1 MGSTT
6 FKWAL
11 NLVHMGLRSSALVM
25 CAVRT
30 HYEPSFFGARD
41 VRCTYTI
48 FCAPLFE
55 NPGSAPGLD

>member
-25 CAVRT
+25 CAIRT
-30 HYEPSFFGARD
+30 QSF
-41 VRCTYTI
+41 
-48 FCAPLFE
+48 APLYLKI
-55 NPGSAPGLD
+55 LDPPLG